1 MSGETVS
8 RGNYLGLYLYR
19 SLVNYG
25 GAASREEKS
34 KEGGDNAIPLPRIER
49 KKKVGRCL
57 LKLSL
62 HHFSL
67 PSPLSLVSISQGGW
81 NHQCYEIAT
90 VSSRACFWRTL
101 DDSQPLFPRDGGS
114 LVEESE
120 IGGGEDRWARCVG
133 TSTMFPAFR
142 LFRSWLVV

>member
-1 MSGETVS
+1 MSGKTVS
-8 RGNYLGLYLYR
+8 RGNYLYLYR

-67 PSPLSLVSISQGGW
+67 ASPLSLVSISQGGGKGETT
-81 NHQCYEIAT
+81 NAT
-90 VSSRACFWRTL
+90 K
-101 DDSQPLFPRDGGS
+101 
-114 LVEESE
+114 
-120 IGGGEDRWARCVG
+120 
-133 TSTMFPAFR
+133 
-142 LFRSWLVV
+142 